1 MKKRWLKKSTI
12 IILIIFLVI
21 FLMFIF
27 YRTNCKNDIG
37 CFNKQVSKCSIP
49 AKVIVEREGNI
60 FEYKSKWSVGENCNI
75 NVKMIKVGSGFRK
88 ELAKEVDGKSMTC
101 KISKEGLKNDNFDE
115 ITDLVE
121 YCSGGLKEGIYK
133 VIIKNIY
140 TIVLKN
146 MDEFVDDIENAS
158 KGII

>member
-1 MKKRWLKKSTI
+1 
-12 IILIIFLVI
+12 
-21 FLMFIF
+21 
-27 YRTNCKNDIG
+27 
-37 CFNKQVSKCSIP
+37 
-49 AKVIVEREGNI
+49 
-60 FEYKSKWSVGENCNI
+60 
-75 NVKMIKVGSGFRK
+75 
-88 ELAKEVDGKSMTC
+88 LAKEVDGKSMTC
-101 KISKEGLKNDNFDE
+101 KISKERLKNDNFDE